1 MERTLA
7 VDMIAKL
14 PGMADAAL
22 AVLRA
27 NAERL
32 GRTGTKAQKSAAA
45 ALMPAI
51 EAEIDARRAAK
62 LGKARKA
69 TPGRR
74 DRKTGVGPDG
84 AAV

>member
-1 MERTLA
+1 

-22 AVLRA
+22 ASLRA

-51 EAEIDARRAAK
+51 DAEIDARRAAK
-62 LGKARKA
+62 LDKAKA
-69 TPGRR
+69 KAASRR
-74 DRKTGVGPDG
+74 HGQKADAEPESASG
-84 AAV
+84 